1 MPLMSKFPPCLKQAS
16 MLHLYQIVQPM
27 SLPYLIEQ
35 SKSPMCHL
43 EASTSRKCLSLA
55 PTF

>member
-35 SKSPMCHL
+35 SKSPMCRL
-43 EASTSRKCLSLA
+43 EASTSRKYLSLA

>member
-1 MPLMSKFPPCLKQAS
+1 MPLVSKFPPCQKQAS

-27 SLPYLIEQ
+27 SLPYLIVV
-35 SKSPMCHL
+35 SKSPMWCL